1 MHYSPEAL
9 EAFLYVVETGSFSAT
24 ARKLKKSQS
33 TISSAIANLELDL
46 GVMLFDRHS
55 RYPVITPEGL
65 RVLPYVKAIFAANE
79 RLEALSVRLTN
90 HVESRLSFILSDL
103 WETAHHESIL
113 QQFAERYP
121 DTEFE
126 CIIAE
131 DDDVID
137 SLQSGRSHVGVLRVQ
152 KNYPVDIST
161 ARLRV
166 GTEMAI
172 FIHQDNPLARLQKV
186 DIDALQTVRQ
196 LVLKTYVRP
205 DHVLSTGPVWS
216 SPSLLMLLE
225 MAEQGFGWGVLPRWL
240 VLQFGHQVLK
250 ELSVEGWPQLFEVD
264 VAWSNKTPPGPAGR
278 WLIDELRS
286 RQSG

>member
-33 TISSAIANLELDL
+33 TISTAIANLELDL
-46 GVMLFDRHS
+46 GVTLFDRNS
-55 RYPVITPEGL
+55 RYPVITQDGL
-65 RVLPYVKAIFAANE
+65 RVLPYVKAIFTANE

-90 HVESRLSFILSDL
+90 NIESRLSFVLSDL

-113 QQFAERYP
+113 QQFSERYP

-137 SLQSGRSHVGVLRVQ
+137 SIQSGRSHVGVLRVQ
-152 KNYPVDIST
+152 KKYPVDIST
-161 ARLRV
+161 ARLQV

-172 FIHQDNPLARLQKV
+172 FIRQDNPLARLDSV

-196 LVLKTYVRP
+196 LVLKTYVSP
-205 DHVLSTGPVWS
+205 DNVLSTGPVWS

-240 VLQFGHQVLK
+240 VLQFGHRVLK

-264 VAWSNKTPPGPAGR
+264 VIWSNKNPPGPAGR
-278 WLIDELRS
+278 WLIDELHH
-286 RQSG
+286 RQPT

>member
-1 MHYSPEAL
+1 MHYSPESL
-9 EAFLYVVETGSFSAT
+9 EAFLYVVQTGSFSAA

-33 TISSAIANLELDL
+33 TISTAVANLEADL
-46 GVMLFDRHS
+46 GVTLFDRNRRH
-55 RYPVITPEGL
+55 PVITPHGL
-65 RVLPYVKAIFAANE
+65 RVLPYVKAIFSARE
-79 RLEALSVRLTN
+79 RLEELAVRLAN
-90 HVESRLSFILSDL
+90 NIEPRLSFILSDL

-113 QQFAERYP
+113 HQFSDRYP

-137 SLQSGRSHVGVLRVQ
+137 SIQSGRSHVGVLRVQ
-152 KNYPVDIST
+152 KNYPTDIST
-161 ARLRV
+161 ARLQV

-172 FIHQDNPLARLQKV
+172 FIRQDNPLAQLNKV
-186 DIDALQTVRQ
+186 DINALQTVRQ

-205 DHVLSTGPVWS
+205 DNVFSTGPVWS

-250 ELSVEGWPQLFEVD
+250 ELSVEGWPQLCEVD

-278 WLIDELRS
+278 WLIDELRR
-286 RQSG
+286 RQ

>member
-33 TISSAIANLELDL
+33 TISSAIANLEADL
-46 GVMLFDRHS
+46 GVILFDRHS
-55 RYPVITPEGL
+55 RYPVITPHGL
-65 RVLPYVKAIFAANE
+65 RVLPYVKAIFAASE
-79 RLEALSVRLTN
+79 RLDELSVRLTDN
-90 HVESRLSFILSDL
+90 TESRLSFVLSDL
-103 WETAHHESIL
+103 WQTTHHESIL
-113 QQFAERYP
+113 QQFSDRYP

-137 SLQSGRSHVGVLRVQ
+137 SIQSGRSHVGVLRVQ
-152 KNYPVDIST
+152 KNYPADIST
-161 ARLRV
+161 ARLQV
-166 GTEMAI
+166 STEMAI
-172 FIHQDNPLARLQKV
+172 FIRQDNPLAQLDKV
-186 DIDALQTVRQ
+186 SIDALQTVRQ

-205 DHVLSTGPVWS
+205 DNVLFTGPVWS

-240 VLQFGHQVLK
+240 VRQFGHQVLK

-264 VAWSNKTPPGPAGR
+264 VVWSNKNPPGPAGR
-278 WLIDELRS
+278 WLIDELR
-286 RQSG
+286 RQQ

>member
-1 MHYSPEAL
+1 MHYSPESL
-9 EAFLYVVETGSFSAT
+9 EAFLYVVETGSFSAA

-33 TISSAIANLELDL
+33 TISTAIANLEADL
-46 GVMLFDRHS
+46 GVTLFDRHS
-55 RYPVITPEGL
+55 RHPVITSHGL
-65 RVLPYVKAIFAANE
+65 RALPYVKAIFAANE
-79 RLEALSVRLTN
+79 RLDELSVRLTN
-90 HVESRLSFILSDL
+90 NIEPRLSFVLSDL

-113 QQFAERYP
+113 QQFSDSYP
-121 DTEFE
+121 DIEFE

-137 SLQSGRSHVGVLRVQ
+137 SIQSGRSHVGVLRVQ
-152 KNYPVDIST
+152 KSYPADIST
-161 ARLRV
+161 ARLQV

-172 FIHQDNPLARLQKV
+172 FIRQDHPLAQLDKV
-186 DIDALQTVRQ
+186 GIDALQTVRQ

-205 DHVLSTGPVWS
+205 DNVLSTGPVWS

-278 WLIDELRS
+278 WLIDQLRS
-286 RQSG
+286 RQ